1 MPRDPF
7 NLIITHYPGYDNYIV
22 ARQQVTQALPE
33 ATIVDTSQ
41 SIMLVRVPDPY
52 QAVEVLRSE
61 IRGDTP
67 LLRIIPVDTVTDV
80 YIDRV
85 APKAR
90 EITLRKSKPEESFAI
105 KLDGRLYA
113 REGNEIRRLGSR
125 EAIDLIAEGIDR
137 PVNLTSPHWLVYVKV
152 IRLYRVTELASI
164 TVARPHQ
171 IHSYARPTHPE
182 GGGRRED

>member
-22 ARQQVTQALPE
+22 ARQQLAQVLPE
-33 ATIVDTSQ
+33 ITIVDTSQ
-41 SIMLVRVPDPY
+41 SLILAQVPNPY
-52 QAVEVLRSE
+52 EAVEVLKRE
-61 IRGDTP
+61 IKGDTP
-67 LLRIIPVDTVTDV
+67 LLRIIPVDAVVDV

-90 EITLRKSKPEESFAI
+90 EILHSKSRPGESFAI

-113 REGNEIRRLGSR
+113 REGMETRRLR
-125 EAIDLIAEGIDR
+125 TQEAIEMIAEGIER
-137 PVNLTSPHWLVYVKV
+137 PVNLSNPHWLVYIKV

-164 TVARPHQ
+164 TVARPFQ
-171 IHSYARPTHPE
+171 IHSYARS
-182 GGGRRED
+182 